1 MEHFAMKRILLKRT
15 LIALIA
21 AGVLCVLPA
30 ASVAEAPASDG
41 QEESSRSMGRA
52 IDDANITA
60 AVKSKLLAD
69 RATQGLR
76 INVTTRNGVVSL
88 TGQVRSTT
96 EKELAEQMATDTSG
110 VKAVE
115 NRLEVKMGG

>member
-1 MEHFAMKRILLKRT
+1 MEHSAMKRT
-15 LIALIA
+15 LITLIA
-21 AGVLCVLPA
+21 AGGLCVLPA
-30 ASVAEAPASDG
+30 ASVAESNGSDS
-41 QEESSRSMGRA
+41 QEEASRSMGRA
-52 IDDANITA
+52 VDDANITA

-88 TGQVRSTT
+88 TGQVRSST
-96 EKELAEQMATDTSG
+96 EKELAEQMAADTTG
-110 VKAVE
+110 VKTVE

>member
-1 MEHFAMKRILLKRT
+1 MKRT
-15 LIALIA
+15 LIALFA
-21 AGVLCVLPA
+21 AGVLCMLPA
-30 ASVAEAPASDG
+30 ATVAEEPATG
-41 QEESSRSMGRA
+41 NQEESSRSMGRA

-76 INVTTRNGVVSL
+76 INVTTKNGVVSL
-88 TGQVRSTT
+88 TGQVRSST
-96 EKELAEQMATDTSG
+96 EKELAEQMAAGTSG

-115 NRLEVKMGG
+115 NHLDVKMDG